1 MKDRSVSLGLPEKLG
16 YAGISIADNL
26 RTSFF
31 STFML
36 FFGTNVLGI
45 RPGLMSTL
53 LSVSIVWDA
62 INDPL
67 IASYADNHPN
77 RNGDRS
83 RQYLFA
89 SIPMGI
95 ILMLLFSRLSDSVT
109 ACAVIILV
117 LNLIYSVFTT
127 MHRLPFYAMMI
138 LVSPREEDRI
148 SVNKFHFFG
157 TGIGAAIGSVVMWP
171 LVRIIGGVDSDGNLI
186 NPEKG
191 FFVGAVVV
199 AVVIIAF
206 SLYHYFTTRERVR
219 PQKMEQTP
227 LIEAFR
233 ILFKNAGFRRNVALD
248 FFKSAILTAVTSY
261 ALYYASYVINKPGM
275 LTPIYAVYL
284 VANMIIIPMVGKL
297 LNKFGRHRSMFIA
310 ALVLIAGELVFV
322 ALARNLAAGF
332 VLVLTA
338 GFAISVFNV
347 VISLYRASI
356 ADEIEDTEGRRV
368 DAMVSNVCG
377 FAVKC
382 GGALITLLFG
392 WILDFTH
399 YDGNLSVQPE
409 SAVKGII
416 FIMGWSVIIFAIG
429 LMLATPKDRPAPA
442 GGTDEPVSSDGTE
455 GE

>member
-1 MKDRSVSLGLPEKLG
+1 
-16 YAGISIADNL
+16 
-26 RTSFF
+26 
-31 STFML
+31 
-36 FFGTNVLGI
+36 
-45 RPGLMSTL
+45 
-53 LSVSIVWDA
+53 
-62 INDPL
+62 
-67 IASYADNHPN
+67 
-77 RNGDRS
+77 
-83 RQYLFA
+83 
-89 SIPMGI
+89 MGI
-95 ILMLLFSRLSDSVT
+95 ILVMLFSRLSDSVT

-117 LNLIYSVFTT
+117 LNLLYSICTT

-227 LIEAFR
+227 LIEAIK
-233 ILFKNAGFRRNVALD
+233 ILFKKASFRRNVVLD
-248 FFKSAILTAVTSY
+248 FFRSAILTAVTSY

-297 LNKFGRHRSMFIA
+297 LNKFGRRRSMFIA

-442 GGTDEPVSSDGTE
+442 GGTDEPVSSDAAE